1 MGVDESFGGESG
13 FHSVYVVIWAWVST
27 MMMMFSF
34 SACAWYRRRMQRRRE
49 AGDLAAAIQLSMN
62 DNQSPIVVNI
72 PSGTIPA
79 PVVRIDASRAQDAR
93 VAPAADVPSIKS
105 IHELK
110 DRLSIGSLFKMK
122 RDWLAR
128 ELSKG
133 KDGGKGEPSPAR
145 HERRLLQI
153 VVRRDQVFQ
162 DSYLQFVSLSDDD
175 LRNPLSV
182 HFVGEVGRD
191 DGGVTRDWYSVLAK
205 EIFNPQ
211 YALFTHSAVDDYTFQ
226 INPNSGV
233 NQDHLDFFRFIGT
246 IVGKALYDGC
256 LFDAHFTRLVY
267 KRILEK
273 PVTYHDMAS
282 VDVQFYK
289 SLCWLLENKLEGM
302 DLGLTF
308 SVDTDNFGAYEEI
321 ELKKGGKELV
331 VTEQNKREYV
341 DLLASWRLR
350 ESVEMQ
356 FQALRAGLSRV
367 VDPVLLQHFDE
378 AELEW
383 LIGGLPTIDAADWR
397 KNTVYKAGYSDSPD
411 CRVIR
416 SFWELVETWDQ
427 EMRARLLQ
435 FVTGTSKVPYPE
447 GFKGLRGS
455 EGLRMFHIVRVS
467 DFTRLPQA
475 HTCFN
480 ELILPDYDSK
490 EELHKNLI
498 TAIFETG
505 NQFQL
510 R

>member
-153 VVRRDQVFQ
+153 VVRRDHVFQ
-162 DSYLQFVSLSDDD
+162 DSYLQFASLSDDD
-175 LRNPLSV
+175 LRNPLSI

-226 INPNSGV
+226 INPNSGI
-233 NQDHLDFFRFIGT
+233 NPDHLDFFRFIGT

-256 LFDAHFTRLVY
+256 LFVAHFTRFVY
-267 KRILEK
+267 KQILDE

-282 VDVQFYK
+282 VDVQFYE
-289 SLCWLLENKLEGM
+289 SLCWLLQNKLEGM

-308 SVDTDNFGAYEEI
+308 SVDTDNFGSYEEI
-321 ELKKGGKELV
+321 ELKKNGKEIA

-341 DLLASWRLR
+341 DLLTSWRLK
-350 ESVEMQ
+350 ESVEAQ
-356 FQALRAGLSRV
+356 FGAFRSGLSRI
-367 VDPVLLQHFDE
+367 VDPALLQHFDE

-383 LIGGLPTIDAADWR
+383 LIGGLPTINAGDWR
-397 KNTVYKAGYSDSPD
+397 KNTVYKAGFSDSPD
-411 CRVIR
+411 CHVIR
-416 SFWELVETWDQ
+416 WFWQLVESWDQ

-467 DFTRLPQA
+467 DSTRLPQA

-480 ELILPDYDSK
+480 ELILPDYDSY
-490 EELHKNLI
+490 EELQRNLN